1 MIEVG
6 PLVIAQRSSGLGID
20 PPRRPFASRGVSR
33 AHPDASA
40 CAMKRLEANWQ
51 DTLLRAPTP
60 LRQSCWNI
68 ARGEFRNGQ
77 TWGSS

>member
-6 PLVIAQRSSGLGID
+6 LSSSRSAPAGSESI
-20 PPRRPFASRGVSR
+20 PPPSLRLARRLSRV
-33 AHPDASA
+33 HPDASA
-40 CAMKRLEANWQ
+40 CPMKRLEANWQ
-51 DTLLRAPTP
+51 DTMLRAPTP

-77 TWGSS
+77 TRGSS